1 MNNLE
6 DRIKILDQYE
16 SNGKCL
22 MESLGA
28 PEFMSKKASELV
40 KQQTNAR
47 NDPSADVSDRE
58 DNYSDNNDNND
69 QADNDSNTTAM
80 DLPLSLSFR
89 SMSFDSEPK
98 ASQSSSGSQVSAA
111 TQLPVI
117 NHALE
122 LLNQSPIP
130 SKKLNDNQFLN
141 NKINRVSDSLKK
153 FCFLLQMKNRLMTM
167 VKIFAL

>member
-1 MNNLE
+1 
-6 DRIKILDQYE
+6 
-16 SNGKCL
+16 
-22 MESLGA
+22 
-28 PEFMSKKASELV
+28 MSKKASELV

-111 TQLPVI
+111 I
-117 NHALE
+117 NHAFE

-141 NKINRVSDSLKK
+141 NKINRGGQ
-153 FCFLLQMKNRLMTM
+153 LLIR
-167 VKIFAL
+167 

>member
-1 MNNLE
+1 MKVTLG
-6 DRIKILDQYE
+6 LDDNYLLC
-16 SNGKCL
+16 SSCR
-22 MESLGA
+22 
-28 PEFMSKKASELV
+28 KKTSELV

-141 NKINRVSDSLKK
+141 NKINRVSDSFKK

>member
-1 MNNLE
+1 
-6 DRIKILDQYE
+6 
-16 SNGKCL
+16 
-22 MESLGA
+22 
-28 PEFMSKKASELV
+28 MSKKASELV